1 MNVQQKDVLI
11 LILYSFLEST
21 YGLQLAIKGNIKALQ
36 SQGFKYDQL
45 LEGFYIR
52 DKTGLTNVS
61 RPSWKNERNSL
72 YAIWFDDENGNWLV
86 GRGHV
91 GFLRSSTSPDN
102 GAPQEAK
109 NWEYLDLNN
118 YKWIMSSEISI
129 KAGMQRE

>member
-1 MNVQQKDVLI
+1 ML
-11 LILYSFLEST
+11 LCLFLEST
-21 YGLQLAIKGNIKALQ
+21 YGLELAIKGNIKALEFE
-36 SQGFKYDQL
+36 GFKYDQL

-61 RPSWKNERNSL
+61 RPSWTNERNSL

-86 GRGHV
+86 GLV
-91 GFLRSSTSPDN
+91 NKKKKKSLLRSSTSPDN

-118 YKWIMSSEISI
+118 SNLTNYKWIMSSEISI
-129 KAGMQRE
+129 KRGM